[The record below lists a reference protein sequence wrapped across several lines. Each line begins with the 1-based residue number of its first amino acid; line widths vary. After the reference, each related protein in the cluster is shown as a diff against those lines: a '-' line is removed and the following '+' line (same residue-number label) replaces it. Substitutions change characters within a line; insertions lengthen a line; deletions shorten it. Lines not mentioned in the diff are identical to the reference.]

1 MSISAPYLM
10 CISCL
15 TKSMMPARVAFHASL
30 CLLLLSF
37 GSAYAQPPT
46 DAQRNAIKSACRSD
60 FIAQC
65 SGVTPGGIEAL
76 TCLQKHS
83 STLAPA
89 CRAAVSA
96 VNVNKKSSAAA
107 PAETPATVPAQSA
120 AAPDAAMPAHQPTL
134 AQRNAVKSA
143 CRSDFIAQCS
153 GVTPGG
159 SEALACLR
167 QHDANLAPS
176 CQQAVAAL
184 TGGAAVPAAG
194 GNVSTGG
201 ATTAPMTAPAART
214 AMPTYSPREEL
225 FIVRR
230 SCGPDFR
237 ALCRS
242 VPLGGGRGIA
252 CLRNNIASVSPS
264 CRQVLTSGL

>member
-1 MSISAPYLM
+1 MRTSAPFMTLT
-10 CISCL
+10 SCL
-15 TKSMMPARVAFHASL
+15 KRSILPARIALHAL
-30 CLLLLSF
+30 PCLLFLSF

-46 DAQRNAIKSACRSD
+46 DAQRNAIRSACRSD

-76 TCLQKHS
+76 TCLQQHS

-96 VNVNKKSSAAA
+96 VNVNKKSSSVA
-107 PAETPATVPAQSA
+107 PSETPATVPAQSA
-120 AAPDAAMPAHQPTL
+120 AAPDAAAPAHQPTQ
-134 AQRNAVKSA
+134 AERNAVKSA
-143 CRSDFIAQCS
+143 CRSDFMAQCS

-159 SEALACLR
+159 SEALSCLR
-167 QHDANLAPS
+167 QHDATLAPS

-184 TGGAAVPAAG
+184 TGGASAPAAG

-201 ATTAPMTAPAART
+201 ATTAPMTAPAARA
-214 AMPTYSPREEL
+214 AMPSYSPREEL

-252 CLRNNIASVSPS
+252 CLRNNIAQVSPS
-264 CRQVLTSGL
+264 CRRVLTSAR

>member
-1 MSISAPYLM
+1 VLQALGYL
-10 CISCL
+10 L
-15 TKSMMPARVAFHASL
+15 FLSL
-30 CLLLLSF
+30 

-46 DAQRNAIKSACRSD
+46 DAQRNAIRSACRSD

-76 TCLQKHS
+76 TCLQQHS

-96 VNVNKKSSAAA
+96 VNVNKKSSAAE
-107 PAETPATVPAQSA
+107 PVETPATVPAQSA
-120 AAPDAAMPAHQPTL
+120 AAPAAATPAHQPTQ
-134 AQRNAVKSA
+134 AERNAVKSA
-143 CRSDFIAQCS
+143 CRSDFMAQCS

-167 QHDANLAPS
+167 QHDATLAPS

-184 TGGAAVPAAG
+184 TGGASAPAAG

-201 ATTAPMTAPAART
+201 AGTAPAARA
-214 AMPTYSPREEL
+214 AMPSYSPREEL

-242 VPLGGGRGIA
+242 VPLGGGRAIA
-252 CLRNNIASVSPS
+252 CLRNNIAQVSPS
-264 CRQVLTSGL
+264 CRRVLTSAR